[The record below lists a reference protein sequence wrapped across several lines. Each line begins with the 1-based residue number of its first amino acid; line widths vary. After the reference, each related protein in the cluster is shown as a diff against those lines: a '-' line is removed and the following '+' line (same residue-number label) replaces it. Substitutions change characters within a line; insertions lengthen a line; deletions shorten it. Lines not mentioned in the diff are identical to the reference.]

1 MKKLIILLY
10 LITTAL
16 PLSAQ
21 NFEEWFNQKETNK
34 RYLAEQIAALQAYG
48 TVIKKGYEVTQQG
61 LGMIQMI
68 KTGDFSQHEDHFQSF
83 LTVNPQVKSHADTQQ
98 IIALASR
105 IQHLSTQTQQ
115 QLKSSNQLSQSEEA
129 VVAHIFSNIKLNS
142 AEILDQVLML
152 LQNDALSFSD
162 SQRIQR
168 LKQLKIQIQ
177 EIHGF
182 TARMGQ
188 EFLQLASHRKQESQ
202 EIAQSRRYHNLD

>member
-21 NFEEWFNQKETNK
+21 NFEEWFNQKETKK
-34 RYLAEQIAALQAYG
+34 RYLTEQIAALQAYG

-68 KTGDFSQHEDHFQSF
+68 KTGDFSQHEDHFLSF
-83 LTVNPQVKSHADTQQ
+83 LTINPQVKSHSDTRQ

-105 IQHLSTQTQQ
+105 IQQLSTQTQQ
-115 QLKSSNQLSQSEEA
+115 QLKSSKQLSQSEEA
-129 VVAHIFSNIKLNS
+129 VVAHIFSNIKINS
-142 AEILDQVLML
+142 AALLHEAQLL

-168 LKQLKIQIQ
+168 LKQLQIQMQ

-182 TARMGQ
+182 TVRMGQ
-188 EFLQLASHRKQESQ
+188 EFLQLAMQREQEFL
-202 EIAQSRRYHNLD
+202 EITQSRRYHNLD